1 MSAFEVALK
10 HPETHFRR
18 AGPSSPTL
26 IRLIVF
32 SAALAVATLAE
43 AMSPALLHQPDG
55 MITQVLCGPGQV
67 RSKTGNCVWKTTD
80 PNRPIKS
87 GDGYRRC
94 VAWSEGFCVQYR

>member
-1 MSAFEVALK
+1 M
-10 HPETHFRR
+10 
-18 AGPSSPTL
+18 
-26 IRLIVF
+26 IRLLIGVAF
-32 SAALAVATLAE
+32 ALAVTTSAE
-43 AMSPALLHQPDG
+43 AMSPAPLHQSDG
-55 MITQVLCGPGQV
+55 MITQVICGPGQV